1 MMPRTPIPTSAHAD
15 RRGMTLVEL
24 LMALSIVSLL
34 AASVGSAVKGS
45 LQGYADNTNYADL
58 AQAARAAANKILGEI
73 RLADDVTSS
82 TGQLRIYSNAA
93 KTNGTI
99 YQLVEGTLQY
109 NGLAGGVV
117 GSAEPLI
124 GSDGQITVTGFTIT
138 RAENAVPKT
147 VSVSVHLTLT
157 GGGQT
162 YQSTFAATVRK
173 NQTF

>member
-1 MMPRTPIPTSAHAD
+1 
-15 RRGMTLVEL
+15 
-24 LMALSIVSLL
+24 MALSIVSLL
-34 AASVGSAVKGS
+34 AASVGTAVKGS
-45 LQGYADNTNYADL
+45 LQGYADNTNLADM
-58 AQAARAAANKILGEI
+58 AQTSRTAANKILGEL

-82 TGQLRIYSNAA
+82 MGQLRIYTNAA

-99 YQLVEGTLQY
+99 YQLVSGTLQY

-117 GSAEPLI
+117 GSAEPFI

-147 VSVSVHLTLT
+147 ISVSIHLTLSS
-157 GGGQT
+157 GGQT
-162 YQSTFAATVRK
+162 YESTFAAAVRK

>member
-1 MMPRTPIPTSAHAD
+1 MIPRASIPMCPRAA
-15 RRGMTLVEL
+15 RRGMTLVEI
-24 LMALSIVSLL
+24 LMALSILSLL

-45 LQGYADNTNYADL
+45 LQGYADNTAIADL
-58 AQAARAAANKILGEI
+58 AQASRTAANKILGEL
-73 RLADDVTSS
+73 RQADDVTSS

-99 YQLVEGTLQY
+99 YQLVSGTLQY

-124 GSDGQITVTGFTIT
+124 GSDGQITVTGFAIT

-147 VSVSVHLTLT
+147 VSVSIHLTLT

-162 YQSTFAATVRK
+162 YEATFAAAVRK
-173 NQTF
+173 NQSF